1 MALYYTFVRKGAVDM
16 SVRDSFK
23 KGSLEMLILVLLQ
36 GGDKYGYEISQTI
49 GDRSSSVITMPEG
62 SLYPTLYRLEKEKCI
77 TSYKKLVGE
86 RRTRVYYHMEPLGE
100 KRLHTLVY
108 EYNVVN
114 NAIQKLL
121 KDFQSEGSM

>member
-1 MALYYTFVRKGAVDM
+1 
-16 SVRDSFK
+16 
-23 KGSLEMLILVLLQ
+23 MLILVLLQ

-49 GDRSSSVITMPEG
+49 GHRSSSVITMPEG
-62 SLYPTLYRLEKEKCI
+62 LPVPHPLYRLEKEKCI
-77 TSYKKLVGE
+77 TSYKSWWENAE
-86 RRTRVYYHMEPLGE
+86 RVFIITWSRWG

>member
-1 MALYYTFVRKGAVDM
+1 M

-62 SLYPTLYRLEKEKCI
+62 SLYPTLYRLEKRNALPLTKSWWENAERVFII
-77 TSYKKLVGE
+77 TWSRWGKNGS
-86 RRTRVYYHMEPLGE
+86 
-100 KRLHTLVY
+100 TLWY
-108 EYNVVN
+108 TNTTSSITPFKN
-114 NAIQKLL
+114 
-121 KDFQSEGSM
+121 S

>member
-1 MALYYTFVRKGAVDM
+1 M

-62 SLYPTLYRLEKEKCI
+62 SLYPTL
-77 TSYKKLVGE
+77 
-86 RRTRVYYHMEPLGE
+86 
-100 KRLHTLVY
+100 
-108 EYNVVN
+108 
-114 NAIQKLL
+114 
-121 KDFQSEGSM
+121 

>member
-1 MALYYTFVRKGAVDM
+1 M

-86 RRTRVYYHMEPLGE
+86 RRTRVYITWSRWG
-100 KRLHTLVY
+100 KNGSTLWY
-108 EYNVVN
+108 TNTTSSITPFKN
-114 NAIQKLL
+114 
-121 KDFQSEGSM
+121 S

>member
-1 MALYYTFVRKGAVDM
+1 M

-49 GDRSSSVITMPEG
+49 GDRSSSMITMPEG